1 MDSNVVFW
9 HWFVLGVILITIEMF
24 VPGAFFLGMGIAAII
39 VGVVVWVDMSL
50 SLAIQVLCFAVL
62 SLVSVPVL
70 RHFLKTRPIKS
81 DQPLLNRRGEQY
93 VGRHFTLSEPIV
105 NGRGKIRVDDSTWK
119 IRGADCEA
127 GSTVTVTGVDGVVLV
142 VAGKT

>member
-9 HWFVLGVILITIEMF
+9 YWFVLGVILITIEMF
-24 VPGAFFLGMGIAAII
+24 VPGAFFLGMGIAAIM
-39 VGVVVWVDMSL
+39 VGVVVWVETSL
-50 SLAIQVLCFAVL
+50 SLATQVLCFAIL

-127 GSTVTVTGVDGVVLV
+127 GSTVTITGVDGVVLLV
-142 VAGKT
+142 DSKT

>member
-1 MDSNVVFW
+1 MDSTVVFW
-9 HWFVLGVILITIEMF
+9 HWFVLGVVLVTIEMF
-24 VPGAFFLGMGIAAII
+24 VPGAFFLGMGLAAVI
-39 VGVVVWVDMSL
+39 VGGVLWVEA
-50 SLAIQVLCFAVL
+50 SLAFDTQVLCFAVL
-62 SLVSVPVL
+62 SLVSILGL

-93 VGRHFTLSEPIV
+93 VGRHFTLAEPII

-119 IRGADCEA
+119 IKGEDCNA

-142 VAGKT
+142 VDVEP